1 MKTKIRNRPIFFL
14 LEESIFKRL
23 KKEVK
28 LNNLIHLKG
37 KKRIKLDIAC
47 YFIHLI
53 CYQEAKAKDKSDNGF
68 VFLNAEIL
76 QRQYH
81 NYKVYFDFLIEKAFI
96 EFKTY
101 SIKKK
106 VSKSYKIIKPKT
118 RHFKFVKY
126 DPESFFFKRNLKKG
140 NDARVKKA
148 DKSCKHLTK
157 WLCPEYLS
165 VDYDN
170 AVDYVNTVKMKDSK
184 KYQRRWIIEMIN
196 EGCIYYQRQ
205 GKDNRLH
212 SILTNIP
219 KDLRPFL
226 KYKNQSLV
234 SLDIKTSQ
242 PYIFSG
248 LLKLIFID
256 RDDTHI
262 DKYLSTVIKKD
273 IRKVIKDTIHTVM
286 IKESLK
292 SLDIKE
298 IEDFIFLIE
307 NKDIYSHIGANFS
320 EEFLYS
326 IQTPIGISD
335 KFYKKNLRISI
346 TETFDT
352 LRDYSKTLMLEFLY
366 CSIPKDET
374 KFKDRYKELKRI
386 LPNKISEL
394 AEKLKSEDKSIFPIF
409 LQNIEAYLLIDH
421 ITKGIAL
428 KNPEIPMFT
437 IHDSI
442 ATTHEYASLIKEEL
456 TNHLFEFNGV
466 KPQITI
472 EEW

>member
-14 LEESIFKRL
+14 LEESIFNRL

-53 CYQEAKAKDKSDNGF
+53 SYQEAQAKDKADNGF
-68 VFLNAEIL
+68 VFLNAKIL
-76 QRQYH
+76 QKRHH

-96 EFKTY
+96 EFRTY

-106 VSKSYKIIKPKT
+106 VSKSFKIIKPKT
-118 RHFKFVKY
+118 RHYKFVKY
-126 DPESFFFKRNLKKG
+126 DPESFVFKRNLKKG
-140 NDARVKKA
+140 YDARVKKA

-170 AVDYVNTVKMKDSK
+170 AIDYVNSVKMEDSK
-184 KYQRRWIIEMIN
+184 KHQRRWMIEMLN
-196 EGCIYYQRQ
+196 EGFIYYQRQ

-212 SILTNIP
+212 SILTNMP

-226 KYKNQSLV
+226 RLKNETMV
-234 SLDIKTSQ
+234 SLDIKASQ
-242 PYIFSG
+242 PYLYTG
-248 LLKLIFID
+248 LLKLIFLD
-256 RDDTHI
+256 RDETHI
-262 DKYLSTVIKKD
+262 DNYLSTIVKKD
-273 IRKVIKDTIHTVM
+273 ICEVIKDVIVTVM

-292 SLDIKE
+292 SVDFKE
-298 IEDFIFLIE
+298 IEDFIYLIE
-307 NKDIYSHIGANFS
+307 NEDIYSYIGANFS

-326 IQTPIGISD
+326 IQTPLGISD
-335 KFYKKNLRISI
+335 KFYNKKSSCKVTKPFNTI
-346 TETFDT
+346 
-352 LRDYSKTLMLEFLY
+352 RDYCKAVMLEFLY
-366 CSIPKDET
+366 CSNGNKEA
-374 KFKDRYKELKRI
+374 RYNELKRI
-386 LPNKISEL
+386 LPNKIFEL
-394 AEKLKSEDKSIFPIF
+394 SEKLKSKEKSMFPIF
-409 LQNIEAYLLIDH
+409 LQNIEANLIIDQ

-442 ATTHEYASLIKEEL
+442 ATTHEYAGLIKEEL
-456 TNHLFEFNGV
+456 TNQLFEFNGI

-472 EEW
+472 EVW